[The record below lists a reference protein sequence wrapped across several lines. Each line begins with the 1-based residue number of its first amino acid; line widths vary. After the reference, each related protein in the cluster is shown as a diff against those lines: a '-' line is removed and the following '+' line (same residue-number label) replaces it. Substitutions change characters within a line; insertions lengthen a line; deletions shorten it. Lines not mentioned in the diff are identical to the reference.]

1 MFLRNQIMI
10 QEVYL
15 ILLLSGHERVIYHFV
30 FYNKGSG
37 NFPICYSEDMIGI
50 YWKIKFVINKR

>member
-1 MFLRNQIMI
+1 MV

-15 ILLLSGHERVIYHFV
+15 TLLLSGHERVIYHVV

-37 NFPICYSEDMIGI
+37 NFPICYSEDTIGI

>member
-1 MFLRNQIMI
+1 MI
-10 QEVYL
+10 QDVYL
-15 ILLLSGHERVIYHFV
+15 ILLLSDHERVIYHFV

-50 YWKIKFVINKR
+50 YWKITFVINKR